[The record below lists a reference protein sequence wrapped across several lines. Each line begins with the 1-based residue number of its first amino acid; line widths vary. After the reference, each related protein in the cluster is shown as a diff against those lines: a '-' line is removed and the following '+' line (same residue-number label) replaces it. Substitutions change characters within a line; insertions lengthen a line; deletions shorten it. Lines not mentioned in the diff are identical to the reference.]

1 MNADEYSERYLQ
13 KRTPEEELRYTMRRK
28 LALFRGPRVTHSLA
42 GGLHT
47 PFNCAEIGA
56 LLALA
61 GLCCIIVFSIVGYIC
76 FTVTLLVLIPRW
88 VAVIAYATPFALC
101 VAAYAAILRHSAWF
115 FRLRPVLRWATS
127 VTCAMILTC
136 LLIGRSAVW
145 PASSSEN
152 RRDGI

>member
-1 MNADEYSERYLQ
+1 MMNADEYFQRYLQ
-13 KRTPEEELRYTMRRK
+13 KRTADEELRYKMRRK
-28 LALFRGPRVTHSLA
+28 LVLFRRPRVTRSPA

-47 PFNCAEIGA
+47 PFNCAEVGA

-88 VAVIAYATPFALC
+88 AAAIAYATPFALC

-115 FRLRPVLRWATS
+115 FRLRPVLRWAAS
-127 VTCAMILTC
+127 VASAMILTC
-136 LLIGRSAVW
+136 LLIGTLGFLVRFL
-145 PASSSEN
+145 
-152 RRDGI
+152 I